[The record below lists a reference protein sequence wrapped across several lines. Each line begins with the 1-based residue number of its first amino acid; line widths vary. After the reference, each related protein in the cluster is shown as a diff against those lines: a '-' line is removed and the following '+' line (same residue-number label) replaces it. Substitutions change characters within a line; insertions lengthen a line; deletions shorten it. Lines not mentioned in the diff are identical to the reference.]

1 MSKAKITNLKR
12 LVNASTYSLQGMAT
26 AWREE
31 VALRQEVLLCAV
43 LIPLALWLGDTGIER
58 ALLIL
63 VLLLVL
69 LVEFINSAIEAV
81 VDRFGGEQHPLSRN
95 AKDIGSAAVLMSIIM
110 ASLVWVLVIF
120 G

>member
-1 MSKAKITNLKR
+1 
-12 LVNASTYSLQGMAT
+12 MAT

-120 G
+120 WLKPMVSNVAW

>member
-1 MSKAKITNLKR
+1 
-12 LVNASTYSLQGMAT
+12 MAT

-43 LIPLALWLGDTGIER
+43 LIPLALWLGDTGTER

-63 VLLLVL
+63 MLLLVL
-69 LVEFINSAIEAV
+69 LVELINSAIEAV
-81 VDRFGGEQHPLSRN
+81 VDRFGREQHPLSRN